1 MDAQYIYLYD
11 LPKDKISSIK
21 VAECFKEKA
30 GVALGDSQ
38 RPQIKYDITKPFYS
52 AMVNIKDAEQFKTA
66 CEMMRYFEIDGKQCR
81 GLPFDRQLLGS
92 NKEKLFSQNVFV
104 RNIPKDVTHEQL
116 HKIFSQI
123 GPIKSLKISLNG
135 DHTSRGYG
143 FICFE
148 NAESAT
154 KALASKDLGEMD
166 VIKFEPKDNKSN
178 LRKLMNNI
186 YVKNIPHSYS
196 NDDVR
201 KMFEP
206 FGHIFSLVMKS
217 NEIGQFA
224 FVCYDDPKGVNKEY
238 GPQCAQKAIEGLNNK
253 EISDGDKKVNLVVRN
268 ALKRAER
275 EVEKL
280 RETIRYKNSKKRCNL
295 YVKNFP
301 NNYKKDQLETLFKPF
316 GEIENIRLD
325 KGQSGNAFAFVCF
338 KQPTDAANA
347 KQHLH
352 NHTLEGKQL
361 VIYYYEIK
369 ELRQLQNEQAKDK
382 ADWEKYQAQQT
393 GGFQWNELTNLPNL
407 SQILT
412 TLMQVIH
419 AHEQQNAQNNQQ
431 DRQMYKGG
439 ERRRGPNQRHPGQQ
453 HHGNYQN
460 QGQNMPGGGMGQMNP
475 QQMMQLQQNMAG
487 GLPQPPAAGMP
498 QGRMPQ
504 QMNQMPQAP
513 QGMPM
518 PAPGAMPP
526 APMGGAPQARMAGG
540 VEGDYLAKTS
550 RILPAIQ
557 ERNTK
562 YQEQVGQLIYDYIL
576 QMVGQELAPKIT
588 GMLIDLPIPQI
599 RAYLGNYGAL
609 QAKVQEAQAHLM
621 QSEKK

>member
-1 MDAQYIYLYD
+1 MDSQQFIYLYD

-30 GVALGDSQ
+30 GVILGDSQ

-66 CEMMRYFEIDGKQCR
+66 CEKMRYFEIDGKQCR
-81 GLPFDRQLLGS
+81 ALPFDRQLLGS

-104 RNIPKDVTHEQL
+104 RSVPKDVTHEQL
-116 HKIFSQI
+116 HKIFSQF

-135 DHTSRGYG
+135 DYSSRGYG

-148 NAESAT
+148 NSDAAT
-154 KALASKDLGEMD
+154 KALNSKDLDKMEP
-166 VIKFEPKDNKSN
+166 IKFEPKDNKSN

-206 FGHIFSLVMKS
+206 YGHIFSLVMKS
-217 NEIGQFA
+217 NDIGQFA

-238 GPQCAQKAIEGLNNK
+238 GPQCAQKAIEALNNK

-393 GGFQWNELTNLPNL
+393 GGFQWNELTQLPNL

-439 ERRRGPNQRHPGQQ
+439 DRRRGPHQRP
-453 HHGNYQN
+453 HHHQGNFQN
-460 QGQNMPGGGMGQMNP
+460 QGQQMQGGMGQMP
-475 QQMMQLQQNMAG
+475 QQQQIMAMQNMAG
-487 GLPQPPAAGMP
+487 GMQPNAGMP
-498 QGRMPQ
+498 QQRMPQ
-504 QMNQMPQAP
+504 
-513 QGMPM
+513 
-518 PAPGAMPP
+518 
-526 APMGGAPQARMAGG
+526 
-540 VEGDYLAKTS
+540 
-550 RILPAIQ
+550 
-557 ERNTK
+557 
-562 YQEQVGQLIYDYIL
+562 
-576 QMVGQELAPKIT
+576 
-588 GMLIDLPIPQI
+588 
-599 RAYLGNYGAL
+599 
-609 QAKVQEAQAHLM
+609 
-621 QSEKK
+621 

>member
-1 MDAQYIYLYD
+1 MYD

-21 VAECFKEKA
+21 VAECFKDKA
-30 GVALGDSQ
+30 GVILGDSQ

-66 CEMMRYFEIDGKQCR
+66 CEKMRYFEIDGKQCR
-81 GLPFDRQLLGS
+81 ALPFDRQLLGS

-104 RNIPKDVTHEQL
+104 RNVPKDVTHEQL
-116 HKIFSQI
+116 HKIFSQF

-135 DHTSRGYG
+135 DYSSRGYG

-148 NAESAT
+148 NADAAT
-154 KALASKDLGEMD
+154 KALNSKDLEKMD

-206 FGHIFSLVMKS
+206 YGHIFSLVMKS
-217 NEIGQFA
+217 NDIGQFA

-238 GPQCAQKAIEGLNNK
+238 GPQCAQKAIEALNNK
-253 EISDGDKKVNLVVRN
+253 EITDGDKKVNLVVRN

-393 GGFQWNELTNLPNL
+393 GGFQWNELTQLPNL

-431 DRQMYKGG
+431 DRNMYKGG
-439 ERRRGPNQRHPGQQ
+439 DRRRGPHQRP
-453 HHGNYQN
+453 HHHQGNFQN
-460 QGQNMPGGGMGQMNP
+460 QGQQMQGGMGQMP
-475 QQMMQLQQNMAG
+475 QQQQMMAMQNMAG
-487 GLPQPPAAGMP
+487 GMQPNAGMP
-498 QGRMPQ
+498 QQRMPQ
-504 QMNQMPQAP
+504 QMNQMPPAP
-513 QGMPM
+513 GGMPM
-518 PAPGAMPP
+518 PQPGAMP
-526 APMGGAPQARMAGG
+526 APMGGAQRPPQASGPAQA
-540 VEGDYLAKTS
+540 YFAKTYP
-550 RILPAIQ
+550 ILPAIQ
-557 ERNTK
+557 EKNRN
-562 YQEQVGQLIYDYIL
+562 YPEQVGSIIFDFICE
-576 QMVGQELAPKIT
+576 MVGQDLAPKIT

-599 RAYLGNYGAL
+599 RAYLQSYEHL
-609 QAKVQEAQAHLM
+609 QAKVQEAKQHLE
-621 QSEKK
+621 QQ

>member
-1 MDAQYIYLYD
+1 M
-11 LPKDKISSIK
+11 DKISSIK
-21 VAECFKEKA
+21 VAECFKDKA
-30 GVALGDSQ
+30 GVILGDSQ

-66 CEMMRYFEIDGKQCR
+66 CEKMRYFEIDGKQCR
-81 GLPFDRQLLGS
+81 ALPFDRQLLGS

-104 RNIPKDVTHEQL
+104 RNVPKDVTHEQL
-116 HKIFSQI
+116 HKIFSQF

-135 DHTSRGYG
+135 DYSSRGYG

-148 NAESAT
+148 NADAAT
-154 KALASKDLGEMD
+154 KALNSKDLEKMD

-206 FGHIFSLVMKS
+206 YGHIFSLVMKS
-217 NEIGQFA
+217 NDIGQFA

-238 GPQCAQKAIEGLNNK
+238 GPQCAQKAIEALNNK
-253 EISDGDKKVNLVVRN
+253 EITDGDKKVNLVVRN

-393 GGFQWNELTNLPNL
+393 GGFQWNELTQLPNL

-431 DRQMYKGG
+431 DRNMYKGG
-439 ERRRGPNQRHPGQQ
+439 DRRRGPHQRP
-453 HHGNYQN
+453 HHHQGNFQN
-460 QGQNMPGGGMGQMNP
+460 QGQQMQGGMGQMP
-475 QQMMQLQQNMAG
+475 QQQQMMAMQNMAG
-487 GLPQPPAAGMP
+487 GMQPNAGMP
-498 QGRMPQ
+498 QQRMPQ
-504 QMNQMPQAP
+504 QMNQMPPAP
-513 QGMPM
+513 GGMPM
-518 PAPGAMPP
+518 PQPGAMP
-526 APMGGAPQARMAGG
+526 APMGGAQRPPQASGPAQA
-540 VEGDYLAKTS
+540 YFAKTYP
-550 RILPAIQ
+550 ILPAIQ
-557 ERNTK
+557 EKNRN
-562 YQEQVGQLIYDYIL
+562 YPEQVGSIIFDFICE
-576 QMVGQELAPKIT
+576 MVGQDLAPKIT

-599 RAYLGNYGAL
+599 RAYLQSYEHL
-609 QAKVQEAQAHLM
+609 QAKVQEAKQHLE
-621 QSEKK
+621 QQ